1 MKLKMR
7 LIAVL
12 AALMFFV
19 PFAASTS
26 AQSVFAMT
34 VTREGAPECA
44 YGEQLIR
51 MSFSGGVADNIFF
64 QAFNTSQ
71 PELSM
76 DAPFT
81 LQYDAV
87 ERGDFA
93 TPIEHPFDIVV
104 VDVEI
109 GGVSSRLQF
118 FTGSCGVPDTQTV
131 VVVDPEPVDTDG
143 DGLNDD
149 VDECPEAA
157 GPADNGGCPIVDPEP
172 VDTDGDGVSDDVD
185 KCPDTPTNTEVDE
198 TGCPIVDPVDP
209 TPTPAPVDPTPTPA
223 PVDPTPVPGDG
234 GDGDGDGGSDGDGGA
249 VDNGGDTD
257 TDVDPA
263 PAPVTPAPTAAP
275 AVDPVT
281 GLPVTGSGP
290 AESSSTWP
298 FFALGALV
306 LLGGGV
312 IGARRQ
318 EA

>member
-7 LIAVL
+7 LIAAF

-19 PFAASTS
+19 PFSASVSASAAADNFTATVVRNCADNSFDVTFNPSFVIGFGATISTTS
-26 AQSVFAMT
+26 GGSPVLEFGSNPTTGIAHFEPGPYYDTIVLNVTFGDGDIT
-34 VTREGAPECA
+34 VRSFGALLPEC
-44 YGEQLIR
+44 G
-51 MSFSGGVADNIFF
+51 
-64 QAFNTSQ
+64 
-71 PELSM
+71 
-76 DAPFT
+76 
-81 LQYDAV
+81 
-87 ERGDFA
+87 
-93 TPIEHPFDIVV
+93 
-104 VDVEI
+104 VDVTV
-109 GGVSSRLQF
+109 GGS
-118 FTGSCGVPDTQTV
+118 
-131 VVVDPEPVDTDG
+131 VDPEPVDTDG

-185 KCPDTPTNTEVDE
+185 KCPDTPANTEVDE

-223 PVDPTPVPGDG
+223 PVDPTPTPVPGDG